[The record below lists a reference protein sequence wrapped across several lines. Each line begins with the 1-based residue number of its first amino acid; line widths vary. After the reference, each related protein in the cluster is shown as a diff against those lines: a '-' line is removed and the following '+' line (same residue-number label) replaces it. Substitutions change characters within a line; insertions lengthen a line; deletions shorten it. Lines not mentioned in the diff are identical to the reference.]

1 MDPGTINSD
10 DEIEYFDDSDN
21 EMEEKIYTKKER
33 QQTRLVLMILI
44 NICSRFFSAPW
55 KVSPSHRS

>member
-10 DEIEYFDDSDN
+10 DEIEYFDDADN

-33 QQTRLVLMILI
+33 QQTRLVLCGI
-44 NICSRFFSAPW
+44 NYAHKSFLEVLHKLSCL
-55 KVSPSHRS
+55 

>member
-33 QQTRLVLMILI
+33 QQTRLVL
-44 NICSRFFSAPW
+44 
-55 KVSPSHRS
+55 